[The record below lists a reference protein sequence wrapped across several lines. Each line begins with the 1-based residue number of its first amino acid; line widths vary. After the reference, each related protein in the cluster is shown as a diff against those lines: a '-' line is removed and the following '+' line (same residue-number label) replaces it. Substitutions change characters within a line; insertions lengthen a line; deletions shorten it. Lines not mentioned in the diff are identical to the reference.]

1 MYSEN
6 THLKLRAPKKNLKDP
21 KKKKKNP
28 VNDAEK
34 MRPWRRYCCTDS
46 IINLYK
52 QNYKN
57 TENNIQK
64 TPIIQTK

>member
-21 KKKKKNP
+21 KKP

-34 MRPWRRYCCTDS
+34 MR
-46 IINLYK
+46 
-52 QNYKN
+52 
-57 TENNIQK
+57 
-64 TPIIQTK
+64 